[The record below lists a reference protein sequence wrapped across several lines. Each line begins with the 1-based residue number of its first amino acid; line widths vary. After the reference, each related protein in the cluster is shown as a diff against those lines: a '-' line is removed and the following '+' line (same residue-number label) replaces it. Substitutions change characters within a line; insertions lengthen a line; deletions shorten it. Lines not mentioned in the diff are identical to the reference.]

1 MDWALPP
8 AARQALGLD
17 ASPPAAA
24 AIGVP
29 QPRPAS
35 FAEVSLDYPGTAGQA
50 AGNVT
55 SLWRADLADQGVL
68 VRAGIDPGAWKDAS
82 LRWLVDPVSPPE
94 ADLSGDM
101 RVGLGDVERFAV
113 TVEAFRQ
120 LDDRFGGGNARQ
132 ALIQY
137 LGSDADRLLRGR
149 YTGAVGSAL
158 FSAVAE
164 ATLLAAWMS
173 YECATRRCCCGWR

>member
-1 MDWALPP
+1 MASLTGLHQVQLSNYKTGKHRPKEISVFAAFADGSGLPP
-8 AARQALGLD
+8 AVRQALGLD
-17 ASPPAAA
+17 TRPPAAA

-50 AGNVT
+50 AGNIT

-68 VRAGIDPGAWKDAS
+68 ARAGIDPGAWKDAS

-94 ADLSGDM
+94 ADLSRDM
-101 RVGLGDVERFAV
+101 RVGMGDVERFAV

-120 LDDRFGGGNARQ
+120 LDDQ
-132 ALIQY
+132 A
-137 LGSDADRLLRGR
+137 RGR
-149 YTGAVGSAL
+149 
-158 FSAVAE
+158 
-164 ATLLAAWMS
+164 
-173 YECATRRCCCGWR
+173 RRVRQPQRSDRHRDRVRPQ